1 MQILNPLYLWFLL
14 GIPVLVIFYLLAPNV
29 KTLNVSSLQFWAKR
43 PDKGAKKFKWR
54 KFYHNRHFYLQAL
67 SIVLLVCALLNPV
80 INLYANSED
89 THVLIMDT
97 SLSMKSSEGDMTR
110 MDLAKARA
118 LEKLAEWKNGK
129 VVIIKTDAGKAIPS
143 PNFQEPGE
151 GLGGGGLWRFSSE
164 IKDKEK
170 IISVI
175 RSIDA
180 GDSSSQLIKAVQEG
194 YAQIKGKGDITLFT
208 DGASSEAIV
217 ISKRYPEVKIETAG
231 KSNRNVSITSLIKT
245 EYDNGVIAQVKNHGD
260 GLEDIDVDVLVD
272 GKSIGNQK
280 VMLGSGE
287 ETPLY
292 FSLPSDLFKESV
304 VEARISTTDALP
316 ADNMAWYIWSAAEK
330 ASILLVTDGNKKME
344 EALKANKNWDIN
356 ITKPEEFEKF
366 SAKVIGF
373 DLIIFDHYR
382 PHKETYHY
390 PAGRYGAIYI
400 APPLVPG
407 EKVFSQENISIKD
420 WDANHPVMRFIH
432 PEEIRIQRASVNAP
446 PLWAEVLLKGEIPLI
461 YAMSESTGRSIVLGF
476 DPSDSDFIRT
486 PYFPLFMM
494 NAVRWIKTGA
504 EGEGIIAG
512 NELKMKIPPSPPL
525 SEELWI
531 TTPDGR
537 KERVPVKDG
546 FIRYPDTYKAGVY
559 TIQYSGSNVHFEKRF
574 AVNVDP
580 AESDIGN
587 VYISSGNTDS
597 PATGDIHNKQSNIT
611 NLFPLWKILT
621 LIALGVIVIE
631 WGLRR
636 EGIRH
641 GSYRKSLS

>member
-1 MQILNPLYLWFLL
+1 MQFLNPLYLWFLL
-14 GIPVLVIFYLLAPNV
+14 GIPVLIIFYLLAPNV
-29 KTLNVSSLQFWAKR
+29 KTLNVSSLQFWTK
-43 PDKGAKKFKWR
+43 KQEQGAKKFKWR
-54 KFYHNRHFYLQAL
+54 KFYQDRHFYLQAL
-67 SIVLLVCALLNPV
+67 SILLLVCALLNPV

-97 SLSMKSSEGDMTR
+97 SLSMKSSEGEMTR
-110 MDLAKARA
+110 MDLAKANA
-118 LEKLAEWKNGK
+118 LGKLTEWRDDR
-129 VVIIKTDAGKAIPS
+129 VVIIKADTDPEVI
-143 PNFQEPGE
+143 
-151 GLGGGGLWRFSSE
+151 LSSE
-164 IKDKEK
+164 NKDKEK

-175 RSIDA
+175 KSMDTS
-180 GDSSSQLIKAVQEG
+180 DSSSQLIKAVQAG
-194 YAQIKGKGDITLFT
+194 YAQIKGNGDITLFT
-208 DGASSEAIV
+208 DGSSPETLL

-245 EYDNGVIAQVKNHGD
+245 EYDNGVIAQVENHGD

-356 ITKPEEFEKF
+356 IAKPEEFEKF

-382 PHKETYHY
+382 PHKETDHY
-390 PAGRYGAIYI
+390 PAGRYGEIYI
-400 APPLVPG
+400 APPLVQG
-407 EKVFSQENISIKD
+407 EKVFSQENITIKD

-432 PEEIRIQRASVNAP
+432 PEELRIQRASVNAP

-461 YAMSESTGRSIVLGF
+461 YAMSESIGRSIVLGF

-504 EGEGIIAG
+504 EGEGIMAG

-597 PATGDIHNKQSNIT
+597 PATGDIHNKQNNNT
-611 NLFPLWKILT
+611 NLFPLWKILA